1 MYLIVKADAK
11 GNDFAGIGVVNT
23 TDLRLGTNAMEVPY
37 FKNQE
42 KIGTLNCIINKMVY
56 WPFLKPV
63 FQN

>member
-42 KIGTLNCIINKMVY
+42 KIGTLNCLINKMVY

>member
-42 KIGTLNCIINKMVY
+42 KIGTLNCLINKMVY
-56 WPFLKPV
+56 WPFLKPF

>member
-42 KIGTLNCIINKMVY
+42 KIGTLNCLINKMVY
-56 WPFLKPV
+56 WPFLKPI